1 MSIPSHNEM
10 ARPPHRPLLAAGA
23 ILCCAAAVGIAAARP
38 DDPPAEVVGTI
49 EGESIVVEGPM
60 KVDFVRGQA
69 RTVLRS
75 GSQVRV
81 KAGTARIDLA
91 EGGQI
96 AICGPAHLSL
106 LKSRGSLTVALDSG
120 IIHVHIERE
129 PALTV
134 YTPQIQAKPV
144 AIGDAPRDS
153 LVGLDATGAM
163 CLRASSGAIRI
174 EQQLTGQA
182 IIVPQGGE
190 VTLSDGQI
198 NSLRTGGGRCI
209 CEPPPV
215 KPAPPEVSTVA
226 SAEAVRA
233 NAPAAATKPPTPEKP
248 AVIEEPV
255 YQVFMPPLA
264 FDATAKTQPE
274 FDPQLIVLVRRARV
288 RAGLVY
294 RGRVAGESVA
304 AAVTHP
310 PSVAAAP
317 VPAAPKKAPPA
328 NGGVMGRV
336 RNFLRRIWT
345 HNS

>member
-1 MSIPSHNEM
+1 MSFRPQNEM

-23 ILCCAAAVGIAAARP
+23 ILYCAAAVGIAAARP
-38 DDPPAEVVGTI
+38 DDQPTEVVGTI

-60 KVDFVRGQA
+60 KVDFVRGQV

-81 KAGTARIDLA
+81 KAGVARIDLA

-120 IIHVHIERE
+120 TIHARIERE
-129 PALTV
+129 PALSV
-134 YTPQIQAKPV
+134 YTPQIQAKPI
-144 AIGDAPRDS
+144 AIGDAPQDT
-153 LVGLDATGAM
+153 LVGLDATGVM
-163 CLRASSGAIRI
+163 CLRALSGAMRV
-174 EQQLTGQA
+174 EQQLTGQT
-182 IIVPQGGE
+182 IILPQGGD

-198 NSLRTGGGRCI
+198 SSLRAGHGRCS
-209 CEPPPV
+209 CEPPPL

-233 NAPAAATKPPTPEKP
+233 NAPAAAKSPEPEKP
-248 AVIEEPV
+248 AVKEEPI

-274 FDPQLIVLVRRARV
+274 FDPRLIVLVRRVRV
-288 RAGLVY
+288 RSGLVY

-304 AAVTHP
+304 AAVRP
-310 PSVAAAP
+310 PPPVAAAP
-317 VPAAPKKAPPA
+317 APAAPEKAPPA

-336 RNFLRRIWT
+336 RNLLRSIWT
-345 HNS
+345 HNP

>member
-1 MSIPSHNEM
+1 M
-10 ARPPHRPLLAAGA
+10 ARSPHRPLLAAGA

-38 DDPPAEVVGTI
+38 DDPPTEVVGTI
-49 EGESIVVEGPM
+49 EGESIVVEGPI

-81 KAGTARIDLA
+81 KAGLARIDLA

-120 IIHVHIERE
+120 TIHARIERE

-134 YTPQIQAKPV
+134 YTPQIQAKPI
-144 AIGDAPRDS
+144 AIGDAPQDS
-153 LVGLDATGAM
+153 LVGLDATGVM
-163 CLRASSGAIRI
+163 CLRAFSGAMRV
-174 EQQLTGQA
+174 EQQLTGQT
-182 IIVPQGGE
+182 IILPQGGD

-198 NSLRTGGGRCI
+198 SSLRAGRGRCS

-215 KPAPPEVSTVA
+215 KLAPPELSTVA
-226 SAEAVRA
+226 SAEVVRA
-233 NAPAAATKPPTPEKP
+233 NAPAAAAKPAEPEKS
-248 AVIEEPV
+248 AVKEEPI

-264 FDATAKTQPE
+264 FDAGAKSQPE
-274 FDPQLIVLVRRARV
+274 PDPRLMVLVRRVRV
-288 RAGLVY
+288 RSGLVY
-294 RGRVAGESVA
+294 QGRVAGESLEA
-304 AAVTHP
+304 AAKP
-310 PSVAAAP
+310 PPPVAAAP
-317 VPAAPKKAPPA
+317 APAAPKKAPPA
-328 NGGVMGRV
+328 KEGVMGRV
-336 RNFLRRIWT
+336 RNLLRRIWT